1 MFVTSPTGIA
11 ALHVGGTTLHSFAG
25 LGVGG
30 GSKETQCQSVRSQ
43 DKASR
48 RWREARALVVD
59 EVSQLDRALLE
70 LLDFVASR
78 LRRAAQS
85 KLPLGGLQVL
95 LVGDFAQ
102 LPPVSGAYCFSS
114 PVWAR
119 LLEEGRGSVVVL
131 RSRFRLVGGADGAD
145 AALVRCLDELRI
157 GRLSPASAAWLRA
170 WSLRRAPSGTLEVCA
185 TNREVNETNRTALA
199 QLPGD
204 AFELGSQDSAG
215 LEPELADA
223 LTRLPRKLV
232 LKLGAPVMVVAN
244 VDPSVGLVN
253 GARGCVLRVDERSG
267 WPVVLIDGREHV
279 VGRCRH
285 EVLIN
290 NEAQGFRCQV
300 PLQLAW
306 CISIHKVQ
314 GLEFAP
320 GTRLL
325 VRLDKVFEYGHV
337 YTAMSRVRRA
347 EDLFVAGFDPALVRA
362 SPAVTRFLAE
372 VDQRDRDDDSEVS
385 DAEGQP
391 PRRQRRRPRESRLHE
406 ERLHKERGRAEAS
419 TGASCEAPREAEQ
432 LHAMRGRPE
441 TSTGESCEAPQEAS
455 RKAPPHKASHEAP
468 PHKASHK
475 APPDAPSEAMQHQHH
490 QQRGSVPP
498 QPCAPQL
505 ASQDSVDIFAR
516 RKPHAGLSHSTTAAA
531 PGRTR
536 RRVRLGGEPLFAD
549 TIPATASPEYGGA
562 STPDNWSAGAA
573 AAAAAKA
580 AGAPLDLALATV
592 VPESPLPA
600 AIPETP

>member
-43 DKASR
+43 EKASR
-48 RWREARALVVD
+48 RWREARALVID

-78 LRRAAQS
+78 LRRATQS

-102 LPPVSGAYCFSS
+102 LPPVSGGYCFSS

-131 RSRFRLVGGADGAD
+131 RSRFRLVGAADGAD

-170 WSLRRAPSGTLEVCA
+170 WSQRRAPGGTLEVCA

-199 QLPGD
+199 QLSGD
-204 AFELGSQDSAG
+204 ALEFAAQDSAG

-244 VDPSVGLVN
+244 VDPSAGLVN
-253 GARGCVLRVDERSG
+253 GARGRVLRVDERSG

-325 VRLDKVFEYGHV
+325 VRLDRVFEFGHV

-347 EDLFVAGFDPALVRA
+347 EDLYVSGFDPALVRA

-391 PRRQRRRPRESRLHE
+391 PRRQRRRPREREREREALGEERLHKERLHE
-406 ERLHKERGRAEAS
+406 ERLHMERGRAEAS
-419 TGASCEAPREAEQ
+419 TEASCEAP
-432 LHAMRGRPE
+432 H
-441 TSTGESCEAPQEAS
+441 EAS
-455 RKAPPHKASHEAP
+455 RKAPPNKAPHEAP
-468 PHKASHK
+468 PHEASHD
-475 APPDAPSEAMQHQHH
+475 APPDATFEAMQHEQRPQR

-498 QPCAPQL
+498 QPCALQL
-505 ASQDSVDIFAR
+505 ASEDSVDIFAR
-516 RKPHAGLSHSTTAAA
+516 RKPRAGFSRSTTAAA
-531 PGRTR
+531 PGGTR
-536 RRVRLGGEPLFAD
+536 RRVRLGGEPHFAD
-549 TIPATASPEYGGA
+549 TIPATASPENDEV
-562 STPDNWSAGAA
+562 STPNNWPAPKQAA
-573 AAAAAKA
+573 AAAAAA
-580 AGAPLDLALATV
+580 AAMSAGAPLDLALATV